1 MSKLDIIAK
10 EIGKKFGE
18 STIGYGVKKAEYDK
32 IKFTSPRLNYMT
44 FGGLATGRI
53 YEFAGPEGSGKTTS
67 AFDLMKNAQIKF
79 QKEYEEEQA
88 KGNTAFE
95 ERKVFFLDEEGTFD
109 AVWARKF
116 GVNVE
121 KVMIWQP
128 QGESAEKVLDVLRNV
143 IETGEVGLAI
153 LDSIATLVSEQV
165 YEESLEKKAYG
176 GIAATLTRF
185 VNLIKG
191 PLLKYDCTL
200 IMINQ
205 VREDLGS
212 MFGGTITPGGRA
224 FKHACS
230 ARFEFKKG
238 KFVDDNGKELTNNA
252 ENPAGNIIHVV
263 VKKTKIFEPTRRVG
277 YYTIKYL
284 TGPDFMSDYIDVG
297 LQTGVINQRGAFYS
311 IINPETGEILNT
323 DKIQGR
329 IKLKEVLAE
338 HPDWIDLINN
348 AMEGKKAEEVI
359 DADILAEANKL
370 VNTSKEE

>member
-1 MSKLDIIAK
+1 MSKLDVLAK
-10 EIGKKFGE
+10 EIGKKFGD
-18 STIGYGVKKAEYDK
+18 STIGYGVRKAEYDK
-32 IKFTSPRLNYMT
+32 IPFSSPRLNYMT

-67 AFDLMKNAQIKF
+67 ALDLMKNAQVKF
-79 QKEYEEEQA
+79 KEEYETEQA
-88 KGNTAFE
+88 KGNTSFE
-95 ERKVFFLDEEGTFD
+95 ERKIFFLDEEGTFD
-109 AVWARKF
+109 KVWAQKF
-116 GVNVE
+116 GVDVE

-128 QGESAEKVLDVLRNV
+128 QGESAEKVLDVLRQV

-230 ARFEFKKG
+230 ARFEFRKG
-238 KFVDDNGKELTNNA
+238 KFIDENGKELTNNA

-277 YYTIKYL
+277 YYTIRYL
-284 TGPDFMSDYIDVG
+284 TGPDFMSDYVDVG
-297 LQTGVINQRGAFYS
+297 LQTGIINQRGAYFDV
-311 IINPETGEILNT
+311 IDTTTGEVLNEE
-323 DKIQGR
+323 KIQGKP
-329 IKLKEVLAE
+329 KLKAALEE
-338 HPDWIDLINN
+338 HPEWVTLIDN
-348 AMEGKKAEEVI
+348 AMSGKKAEDII
-359 DADILAEANKL
+359 DAEILAEANKL

>member
-230 ARFEFKKG
+230 ARFEFRKG

-297 LQTGVINQRGAFYS
+297 LQTGVINQRGAYYDILDLS
-311 IINPETGEILNT
+311 TGEILNEE
-323 DKIQGR
+323 KIQGKP
-329 IKLKEVLAE
+329 KLKEQLE
-338 HPDWIDLINN
+338 LHPDWIDLINN

>member
-32 IKFTSPRLNYMT
+32 IKFTSPRLHYMT

-79 QKEYEEEQA
+79 HKEYEEEQA

-116 GVNVE
+116 GVDVE

-212 MFGGTITPGGRA
+212 MFGGPITPGGRA

-284 TGPDFMSDYIDVG
+284 TGPDVMSDYIDVG
-297 LQTGVINQRGAFYS
+297 LQTGVINQRGASYDILDLS
-311 IINPETGEILNT
+311 TGEILNEE
-323 DKIQGR
+323 KIQGKPR
-329 IKLKEVLAE
+329 LKEQLE
-338 HPDWIDLINN
+338 LHPDWIDLINN

>member
-1 MSKLDIIAK
+1 MSKLDVLAK
-10 EIGKKFGE
+10 EIAKKFGDN
-18 STIGYGVKKAEYDK
+18 TIGYGVKKSEYDK

-67 AFDLMKNAQIKF
+67 AFDLIKNAQIKF
-79 QKEYEEEQA
+79 AKEYEDEQS
-88 KGNTAFE
+88 KGNISFQ

-116 GVNVE
+116 GVDVE

-128 QGESAEKVLDVLRNV
+128 QGESAEKVLDVLRQV
-143 IETGEVGLAI
+143 IETGEVGLAV

-165 YEESLEKKAYG
+165 YDESLEKKAYG

-191 PLLKYDCTL
+191 PLLRYNATL

-205 VREDLGS
+205 VREDLNS

-230 ARFEFKKG
+230 VRFQFKKG
-238 KFVDDNGKELTNNA
+238 KFIDDNGKELTNNA
-252 ENPAGNIIHVV
+252 ENPAGNIVNVV
-263 VKKTKIFEPTRRVG
+263 IIKTKIFEPTRRVG

-284 TGPDFMSDYIDVG
+284 TGPDFISDYIDVG
-297 LQTGVINQRGAFYS
+297 LQTGVINQRGAYFD
-311 IINPETGEILNT
+311 IIDTSTGEILNT
-323 DKIQGR
+323 DKIQGKA
-329 IKLKEVLAE
+329 KLKEELEAHNEWVTL
-338 HPDWIDLINN
+338 IDN
-348 AMEGKKAEEVI
+348 AMEGKKAEEII
-359 DADILAEANKL
+359 DTEILAEANKV

>member
-230 ARFEFKKG
+230 ARFEFRKG

-297 LQTGVINQRGAFYS
+297 LQTGVINQRGAFYNF
-311 IINPETGEILNT
+311 INPETGEILNT

-338 HPDWIDLINN
+338 HPEWIDLINN

>member
-67 AFDLMKNAQIKF
+67 AFDLIKNAQIKF

-116 GVNVE
+116 GVDVE

-230 ARFEFKKG
+230 ARFEFRKG

-297 LQTGVINQRGAFYS
+297 LQTGVINQRGAYYDILDLS
-311 IINPETGEILNT
+311 TGEILNEE
-323 DKIQGR
+323 KIQGKP
-329 IKLKEVLAE
+329 KLKEQLE
-338 HPDWIDLINN
+338 LHPDWIDLINN

>member
-79 QKEYEEEQA
+79 HKEYEEEQA

-116 GVNVE
+116 GVDVE

-128 QGESAEKVLDVLRNV
+128 QGESAEKVLDVLRDV

-230 ARFEFKKG
+230 ARFEFRKG
-238 KFVDDNGKELTNNA
+238 KFIDDNGKELTNNA

-297 LQTGVINQRGAFYS
+297 LQTGVINQRGAYFDILDLS
-311 IINPETGEILNT
+311 TGEILNEE
-323 DKIQGR
+323 KIQGKS
-329 IKLKEVLAE
+329 KLKEQLE
-338 HPDWIDLINN
+338 LHPDWIDLINN

>member
-67 AFDLMKNAQIKF
+67 AFDLIKNAQIKF

-116 GVNVE
+116 GVDVE

-230 ARFEFKKG
+230 ARFEFRKG

-297 LQTGVINQRGAFYS
+297 LQTGVINQRGAYYDILDLS
-311 IINPETGEILNT
+311 TGEILNQE
-323 DKIQGR
+323 KIQGKP
-329 IKLKEVLAE
+329 KLKEQLE
-338 HPDWIDLINN
+338 LHPDWIDLINN

>member
-79 QKEYEEEQA
+79 HKEYEEEQA

-95 ERKVFFLDEEGTFD
+95 EKKVFFLDEEGTFD

-230 ARFEFKKG
+230 ARFEFRKG
-238 KFVDDNGKELTNNA
+238 KFIDDNGKELTNNA

-297 LQTGVINQRGAFYS
+297 LQTGVINQRGAYYDILDLS
-311 IINPETGEILNT
+311 TGEILNEE
-323 DKIQGR
+323 KIQGKP
-329 IKLKEVLAE
+329 KLKEQLE
-338 HPDWIDLINN
+338 LHPDWIDLINN

>member
-67 AFDLMKNAQIKF
+67 AFDLIKNAQIKF

-230 ARFEFKKG
+230 ARFEFRKG

-297 LQTGVINQRGAFYS
+297 LQTGVINQRGAYYDILDLS
-311 IINPETGEILNT
+311 TGEILNEE
-323 DKIQGR
+323 KIQGKP
-329 IKLKEVLAE
+329 KLKEQLE
-338 HPDWIDLINN
+338 LHPDWIDLINN

>member
-1 MSKLDIIAK
+1 MSKLDVLAK
-10 EIGKKFGE
+10 EIGKKFGD

-67 AFDLMKNAQIKF
+67 ALDLMKNAQIKF
-79 QKEYEEEQA
+79 REEYEREQA
-88 KGNTAFE
+88 NGNTSFE
-95 ERKVFFLDEEGTFD
+95 ERKIFFLDEEGTFD
-109 AVWARKF
+109 KVWAQKF
-116 GVNVE
+116 GVDVE

-128 QGESAEKVLDVLRNV
+128 QGESAEKVLDVLRQV

-230 ARFEFKKG
+230 ARFEFRKG
-238 KFVDDNGKELTNNA
+238 KFIDDNGKELTNNA
-252 ENPAGNIIHVV
+252 ENPAGNIVHVV

-284 TGPDFMSDYIDVG
+284 TGPDFMNDYVEVG
-297 LQTGVINQRGAFYS
+297 LQTGVILQKGAFYN
-311 IINPETGEILNT
+311 IINPETGEILNI

-329 IKLKEVLAE
+329 IKLKEVLGD
-338 HPDWIDLINN
+338 HPEWVQLIDD
-348 AMEGKKAEEVI
+348 AMSGKKAEEVI
-359 DADILAEANKL
+359 DAEILAEANKL
-370 VNTSKEE
+370 VNVSKEE

>member
-79 QKEYEEEQA
+79 HKEYEEEQA

-95 ERKVFFLDEEGTFD
+95 EKKVFFLDEEGTFD

-116 GVNVE
+116 GVDVE

-165 YEESLEKKAYG
+165 YEESLEKKSYG

-230 ARFEFKKG
+230 ARFEFRKG

-297 LQTGVINQRGAFYS
+297 LQTGVINQRGAYFDILDLS
-311 IINPETGEILNT
+311 TGEILNEE
-323 DKIQGR
+323 KIQGKP
-329 IKLKEVLAE
+329 KLKEQLE
-338 HPDWIDLINN
+338 LHPDWIDLINN

>member
-116 GVNVE
+116 GVDVE

-165 YEESLEKKAYG
+165 YDESLEKKAYG

-230 ARFEFKKG
+230 ARFEFRKG

-297 LQTGVINQRGAFYS
+297 LQTGVINQRGAYYDILDLS
-311 IINPETGEILNT
+311 TGEILNEE
-323 DKIQGR
+323 KIQGKP
-329 IKLKEVLAE
+329 KLKEQLE
-338 HPDWIDLINN
+338 LHPDWIDLINN

>member
-79 QKEYEEEQA
+79 HKEYEEEQA

-230 ARFEFKKG
+230 ARFEFRKG

-297 LQTGVINQRGAFYS
+297 LQTGVINQRGAYYDILDLS
-311 IINPETGEILNT
+311 TGEILNQE
-323 DKIQGR
+323 KIQGKP
-329 IKLKEVLAE
+329 KLKEQLE
-338 HPDWIDLINN
+338 LHPDWIDLINN

>member
-1 MSKLDIIAK
+1 MSRLDVLAK

-18 STIGYGVKKAEYDK
+18 NTIGYGVKQDEYDK
-32 IKFTSPRLNYMT
+32 IRFTSPRLNYMT

-88 KGNTAFE
+88 KGNKDFLE
-95 ERKVFFLDEEGTFD
+95 KKIFFLDEEGTFD

-116 GVNVE
+116 GVDVE

-128 QGESAEKVLDVLRNV
+128 QGESAEKVLDVLRQV
-143 IETGEVGLAI
+143 IETGEVGLAV
-153 LDSIATLVSEQV
+153 LDSVATLVSEQV
-165 YEESLEKKAYG
+165 YDESLEKKAYG

-191 PLLKYDCTL
+191 PLIKYKCTL

-205 VREDLGS
+205 VREDLNS

-230 ARFEFKKG
+230 ARFEFRKG
-238 KFVDDNGKELTNNA
+238 KFIDANGKELTNNA

-277 YYTIKYL
+277 YYTINYL
-284 TGPDFMSDYIDVG
+284 TGPDFMNDYIDVG
-297 LQTGVINQRGAFYS
+297 IQTGVINQKGSYFD
-311 IINPETGEILNT
+311 IIDINTGEILNT
-323 DKIQGR
+323 EKIQGKP
-329 IKLKEVLAE
+329 KLKEQLEQHEEWVAL
-338 HPDWIDLINN
+338 IDN
-348 AMEGKKAEEVI
+348 AMDGKKVEEVV
-359 DADILAEANKL
+359 DADILADANKI
-370 VNTSKEE
+370 VNTSKDE

>member
-18 STIGYGVKKAEYDK
+18 STIGYGVKKAEYYK

-79 QKEYEEEQA
+79 HKEYEEEQA

-116 GVNVE
+116 GVDVE

-230 ARFEFKKG
+230 ARFEFRKG

-297 LQTGVINQRGAFYS
+297 LQTGVINQRGAYYDILDLS
-311 IINPETGEILNT
+311 TGEILNQE
-323 DKIQGR
+323 KIQGKP
-329 IKLKEVLAE
+329 KLKEQLE
-338 HPDWIDLINN
+338 LHPDWIDLINN

>member
-79 QKEYEEEQA
+79 HKEYEEEQA

-116 GVNVE
+116 GVDVE

-128 QGESAEKVLDVLRNV
+128 QGESAEKVLDVLRDV

-230 ARFEFKKG
+230 ARFEFRKG
-238 KFVDDNGKELTNNA
+238 KFIDDNGKELTNNA

-297 LQTGVINQRGAFYS
+297 LQTGVINQRGAYYDILDLS
-311 IINPETGEILNT
+311 TGEILNEE
-323 DKIQGR
+323 KIQGKP
-329 IKLKEVLAE
+329 KLKEQLE
-338 HPDWIDLINN
+338 LHPDWIDLINN

>member
-79 QKEYEEEQA
+79 HKEYEEEQA

-116 GVNVE
+116 GVDVE

-230 ARFEFKKG
+230 ARFEFRKG
-238 KFVDDNGKELTNNA
+238 KFIDDNGKELTNNA

-297 LQTGVINQRGAFYS
+297 LQTGVINQRGAYYDILDLS
-311 IINPETGEILNT
+311 TGEILNEE
-323 DKIQGR
+323 KIQGKP
-329 IKLKEVLAE
+329 KLKEQLE
-338 HPDWIDLINN
+338 LHPDWIDLINN

>member
-67 AFDLMKNAQIKF
+67 AFDLIKNAQIKF

-95 ERKVFFLDEEGTFD
+95 ERKIFFLDEEGTFD

-116 GVNVE
+116 GVDVE

-230 ARFEFKKG
+230 ARFEFRKG

-297 LQTGVINQRGAFYS
+297 LQTGVINQRGAYYDILDLS
-311 IINPETGEILNT
+311 TGEILNEE
-323 DKIQGR
+323 KIQGKP
-329 IKLKEVLAE
+329 KLKEQLE
-338 HPDWIDLINN
+338 LHPDWIDLINN

>member
-116 GVNVE
+116 GVDVE

-230 ARFEFKKG
+230 ARFEFRKG

-297 LQTGVINQRGAFYS
+297 LQTGVINQRGAYYDILDLS
-311 IINPETGEILNT
+311 TGEILNQE
-323 DKIQGR
+323 KIQGKP
-329 IKLKEVLAE
+329 KLKEQLE
-338 HPDWIDLINN
+338 LHPDWIDLINN

>member
-67 AFDLMKNAQIKF
+67 AFDLIKNAQIKF

-95 ERKVFFLDEEGTFD
+95 ERKIFFLDEEGTFD

-116 GVNVE
+116 GVDVE

-230 ARFEFKKG
+230 ARFEFRKG

-297 LQTGVINQRGAFYS
+297 LQTGVINQRGAYYDILDLS
-311 IINPETGEILNT
+311 TGEILNQE
-323 DKIQGR
+323 KIQGKP
-329 IKLKEVLAE
+329 KLKEQLE
-338 HPDWIDLINN
+338 LHPDWIDLINN

>member
-44 FGGLATGRI
+44 FGGLATGII

-79 QKEYEEEQA
+79 HKEYEEEQA

-116 GVNVE
+116 GVDVE

-230 ARFEFKKG
+230 ARFEFRKG

-297 LQTGVINQRGAFYS
+297 LQTGVINQRGAYYDILDLS
-311 IINPETGEILNT
+311 TGEILNQE
-323 DKIQGR
+323 KIQGKP
-329 IKLKEVLAE
+329 KLKEQLE
-338 HPDWIDLINN
+338 LHPDWIDLINN

>member
-79 QKEYEEEQA
+79 HKEYEEEQA

-95 ERKVFFLDEEGTFD
+95 EKKVFFLDEEGTFD

-116 GVNVE
+116 GVDVE

-230 ARFEFKKG
+230 ARFEFRKG

-297 LQTGVINQRGAFYS
+297 LQTGVINQRGAYYDILDLS
-311 IINPETGEILNT
+311 TGEILNEE
-323 DKIQGR
+323 KIQGKP
-329 IKLKEVLAE
+329 KLKEQLE
-338 HPDWIDLINN
+338 LHPDWIDLINN

>member
-297 LQTGVINQRGAFYS
+297 LQTGVINQRGAFYNF
-311 IINPETGEILNT
+311 INPETGEILNT

>member
-67 AFDLMKNAQIKF
+67 AFDLMNNAQIKF
-79 QKEYEEEQA
+79 HKEYEEEQA

-116 GVNVE
+116 GVDVE

-230 ARFEFKKG
+230 ARFEFRKG

-297 LQTGVINQRGAFYS
+297 LQTGVINQRGAYYDILDLS
-311 IINPETGEILNT
+311 TGEILNEE
-323 DKIQGR
+323 KIQGKP
-329 IKLKEVLAE
+329 KLKEQLE
-338 HPDWIDLINN
+338 LHPDWIDLINN